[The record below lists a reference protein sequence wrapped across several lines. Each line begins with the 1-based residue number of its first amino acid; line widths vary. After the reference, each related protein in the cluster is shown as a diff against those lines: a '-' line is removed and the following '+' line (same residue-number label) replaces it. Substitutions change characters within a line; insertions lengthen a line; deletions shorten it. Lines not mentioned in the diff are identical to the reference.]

1 MALDIHALMQDTH
14 YQDMILGSVI
24 EDDMFPVMVG
34 AQRRM
39 DRGAQPAYRRI
50 FSQHLKTFA
59 QRVVIRLRL
68 RCARPGVGV
77 IKNTIDIGRQ
87 LLPRS

>member
-14 YQDMILGSVI
+14 YQDVILKSII
-24 EDDMFPVMVG
+24 EDEMFPVMVG
-34 AQRRM
+34 AQGRM
-39 DRGAQPAYRRI
+39 DGRAQPTYRRI

-68 RCARPGVGV
+68 RCAKPGVGV
-77 IKNTIDIGRQ
+77 IKNTIDIGGGFF
-87 LLPRS
+87 